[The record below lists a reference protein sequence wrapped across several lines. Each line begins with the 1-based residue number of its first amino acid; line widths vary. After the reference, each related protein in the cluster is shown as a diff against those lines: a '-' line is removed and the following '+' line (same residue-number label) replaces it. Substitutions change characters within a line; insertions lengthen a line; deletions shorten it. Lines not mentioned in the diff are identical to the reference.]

1 MAKIILKEELMIGD
15 WVTVSGTDMQVAAIG
30 RTKAGFL
37 DEKGEMFFHEYEN
50 IKPIKLTDEDL
61 RGNYGMTD
69 DGRFVLVDKE
79 GKEKYEIQKA
89 SAGSYMF
96 GLHDENK
103 GDEYFPYMI
112 PIVRIKYAH
121 ELQHILKVTQI
132 DKED

>member
-1 MAKIILKEELMIGD
+1 MKKEEIMIGD
-15 WVTVSGTDMQVAAIG
+15 WVSVSGIYMQVAALG

-50 IKPIKLTDEDL
+50 IEPIKLTDEDL
-61 RGNYGMTD
+61 RGNFGMTD

-96 GLHDENK
+96 GLHD
-103 GDEYFPYMI
+103 DSLYMI

-132 DKED
+132 DKEVEP